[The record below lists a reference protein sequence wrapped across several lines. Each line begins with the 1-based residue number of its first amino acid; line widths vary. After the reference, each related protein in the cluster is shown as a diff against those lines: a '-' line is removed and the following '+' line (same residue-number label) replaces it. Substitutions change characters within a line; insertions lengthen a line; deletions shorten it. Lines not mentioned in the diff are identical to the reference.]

1 SSGTSAQADITGP
14 SLYEGLAWEVIV
26 ESGAVWVKA
35 GANPTA
41 AVGDDTKIL
50 AGERIYLS
58 VAMASEK
65 LAVIDHA

>member
-1 SSGTSAQADITGP
+1 M
-14 SLYEGLAWEVIV
+14 IV